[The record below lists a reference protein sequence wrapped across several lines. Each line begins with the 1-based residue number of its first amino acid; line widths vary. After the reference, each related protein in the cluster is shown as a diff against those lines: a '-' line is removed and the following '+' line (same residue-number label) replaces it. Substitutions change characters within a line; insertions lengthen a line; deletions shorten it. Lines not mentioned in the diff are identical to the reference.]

1 MKRLREAAALV
12 GPGALRLLG
21 AGVAAGVLLS
31 LVEIAF
37 AGVLQSFLVAVGALS
52 PGAASLPSFL
62 PALTGPAVFAALV
75 AVGAARAS
83 LVGAGIYLQGAAG
96 EEVKLVLRAKVIDR
110 LFRARSA
117 NSAETMTIFS
127 ARTEALGAA
136 AAATQTLASQA
147 ATGAVLLAGLLQ
159 ISPGLTAAAVGIFA
173 VAALPLRAA
182 DLRARHSGHTLGVEW
197 QRITERLLASARNL
211 LLLQILGTQ
220 IEERGRTL
228 HHLDEYRK
236 HVLVYYAVSAF
247 KVALPQILGLA
258 VVCGIAALSGR
269 SGALAPG
276 ALVSYFYL
284 FLRLVQVA
292 AGASQSATTLAH
304 LGPQLEEVLAWSGR
318 TDEEIPPVPA
328 GRPAASVGFRVVG
341 AAFRYPGARE
351 DAVRKT
357 DLDLAPGEALVIIGP
372 SGAGKSTLLSL
383 LLGLLE
389 PSAGAVDAVLDGEAE
404 PASAARG
411 RLLPSLGYVGPESF
425 LIEGDI
431 RDNLRY
437 GLSREPDDAEI
448 EAALAAAECGFLN
461 ALPRGLGHRLTEQGQ
476 GLSAGQKQRLALARA
491 LLRRPAVLI
500 LDEATSNLDA
510 ETEARIVETLSRLKG
525 RMTIVAVSHRPALLA
540 LADRRLILDGA
551 EPPNG
556 TMAEPPPL
564 R

>member
-1 MKRLREAAALV
+1 MKRLRDAAALV

-52 PGAASLPSFL
+52 PGAASLPTFI
-62 PALTGPAVFAALV
+62 PALTGSAVFAALV

-127 ARTEALGAA
+127 ARTEALGSA
-136 AAATQTLASQA
+136 AAATQTLVSQA

-220 IEERGRTL
+220 TEERERTL
-228 HHLDEYRK
+228 GHLDEYRK
-236 HVLVYYAVSAF
+236 HVLVYYSVSAV

-258 VVCGIAALSGR
+258 VVCGIAALSAR
-269 SGALAPG
+269 SQALTPG

-328 GRPAASVGFRVVG
+328 GRPAASVGFRARG

-389 PSAGAVDAVLDGEAE
+389 PSAGAVEAVLDGEAE

-437 GLSREPDDAEI
+437 GLPREPADAEI
-448 EAALAAAECGFLN
+448 EAALAAAECGFLK

-500 LDEATSNLDA
+500 LDEATSNLDS
-510 ETEARIVETLSRLKG
+510 ETEARIVETLARLKG

-551 EPPNG
+551 VANG
-556 TMAEPPPL
+556 TMTEPPPL